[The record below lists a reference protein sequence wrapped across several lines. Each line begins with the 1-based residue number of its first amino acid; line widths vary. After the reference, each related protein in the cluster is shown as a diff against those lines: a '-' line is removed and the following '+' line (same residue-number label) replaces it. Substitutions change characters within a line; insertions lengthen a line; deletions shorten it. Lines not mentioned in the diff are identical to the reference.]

1 MAYTALKPCRLAG
14 QSFKV
19 GESVPAA
26 NILPGAAKNLVKMGI
41 IAIGEDVEP
50 ETTTVEVQVP
60 TPITLT
66 ITVDEDELSLTPT
79 LAGLQSVVDVL
90 TTTVA
95 LAEPIVNAMTDEDA
109 LILLDAVDSRKSIQD
124 LAEARATALSTPA
137 ADPETPAGGE
147 S

>member
-19 GESVPAA
+19 GENVPAE

-66 ITVDEDELSLTPT
+66 ITADEDELSLTPT

-109 LILLDAVDSRKSIQD
+109 LILLDAVDSRKSIKD

-137 ADPETPAGGE
+137 ADPETPGGGE